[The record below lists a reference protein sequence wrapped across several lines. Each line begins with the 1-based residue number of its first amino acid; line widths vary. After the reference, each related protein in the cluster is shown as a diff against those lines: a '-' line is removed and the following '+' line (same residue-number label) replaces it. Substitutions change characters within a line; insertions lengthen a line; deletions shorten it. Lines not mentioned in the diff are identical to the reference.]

1 MNDLDYDRLADAIAL
16 RLQTLPPRSKVIWTA
31 KQCAEY
37 IGVGERHF
45 ADRLS
50 KAFDFPAPIKLP
62 TDRGRRGHARW
73 YAVEV
78 QNWIEKFKI
87 H

>member
-1 MNDLDYDRLADAIAL
+1 MTEIDYERLAEAIAV
-16 RLQTLPPRSKVIWTA
+16 RLHALPAQTKIIWTA
-31 KQCAEY
+31 KQCADY
-37 IGVGERHF
+37 IGVSERHF
-45 ADRLS
+45 VDRLS

-78 QNWIEKFKI
+78 QDWVSKQKK

>member
-1 MNDLDYDRLADAIAL
+1 MNEIDYERLADATAQRLHAL
-16 RLQTLPPRSKVIWTA
+16 PAQAKIIWTA
-31 KQCAEY
+31 KQSSDY
-37 IGVGERHF
+37 VGVSERHYV
-45 ADRLS
+45 DKVS
-50 KAFDFPAPIKLP
+50 KTFDFPTPIKLP

-78 QNWIEKFKI
+78 QDWVNAQK

>member
-1 MNDLDYDRLADAIAL
+1 MNEIDYERLADAIAQ
-16 RLQTLPPRSKVIWTA
+16 RLQAMPAQARVIWTA
-31 KQCAEY
+31 KQSADY
-37 IGVGERHF
+37 IGVSERHF
-45 ADRLS
+45 VDKVS

-78 QNWIEKFKI
+78 QDWVAGHK
-87 H
+87 